1 MCGTTQGLRL
11 LKVKS
16 ERATALTISFC
27 VWKMESGTTVLTLLN
42 VVTDAFTSV
51 LGGSLPFVL
60 VNMKFVYK
68 CECMMK
74 CKMLV

>member
-1 MCGTTQGLRL
+1 
-11 LKVKS
+11 
-16 ERATALTISFC
+16 
-27 VWKMESGTTVLTLLN
+27 MESGTTVLTLLN

-68 CECMMK
+68 CECMIK